1 MPAYQL
7 HLGLSRP
14 YSLAEFTLGSEKR
27 LLLLRPIMDREIAV
41 TSFPEFPG
49 VTTRIIDT
57 NRMFY
62 WLHASK
68 LLIFLQKCSDF
79 NEVELL
85 LVHRGTT

>member
-7 HLGLSRP
+7 HLGRSRP
-14 YSLAEFTLGSEKR
+14 CSLAEFTLGSEKR
-27 LLLLRPIMDREIAV
+27 LLLLRPIMDREIDV

-62 WLHASK
+62 WLRASK

-79 NEVELL
+79 NELGLL
-85 LVHRGTT
+85 LGHRGTT